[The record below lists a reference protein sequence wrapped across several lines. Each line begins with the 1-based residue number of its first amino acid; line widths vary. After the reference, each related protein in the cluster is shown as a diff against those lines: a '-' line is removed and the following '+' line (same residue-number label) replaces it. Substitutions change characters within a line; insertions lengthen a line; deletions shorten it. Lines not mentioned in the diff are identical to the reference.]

1 METKANPDKT
11 SNAAQQTYH
20 CSQCGGEIHKHDV
33 FCPKCGKKLDYYDF
47 E

>member
-11 SNAAQQTYH
+11 SNAAKQTYH